1 MTRLRVAPF
10 PTKLKLAES
19 ERFSLLKRR
28 PDLAVAALNS
38 SPISNSTSLKWLE
51 VGKYEIP
58 TRSNRSLRDK
68 KMFTAIR
75 LPWNIYDKKN

>member
-10 PTKLKLAES
+10 PTKLKLTES
-19 ERFSLLKRR
+19 ERFILLKRR

-38 SPISNSTSLKWLE
+38 SPISNLTSLKWLE

-58 TRSNRSLRDK
+58 TRSNRSFRDK
-68 KMFTAIR
+68 EMFTMIW
-75 LPWNIYDKKN
+75 LLLNVCDKN